1 MGALAH
7 YLEEKGI
14 PTTQISLIREHTE
27 KIRPPRALWV
37 PFELGRP
44 LGAPND
50 AAFQKKVVASALEL
64 LERQDGPVLELFEQE
79 APVSAEPESADAEAW
94 SCPVNFSQ
102 PAQDQTD
109 LEEKISAF
117 RREVTELMPW
127 YELGQKNRGRTSV
140 ATFGPDR
147 AADILCDYLSDSP
160 PETGNHEIS
169 LAVAIRLAVQD
180 LKTFYYEAVVSK
192 PGAKEPT
199 SRQFADWFWARTSAG
214 DIIKAV
220 KEKCSGESD
229 RDLRLTGKMF
239 LVPMV

>member
-7 YLEEKGI
+7 YLEEQGI

-50 AAFQKKVVASALEL
+50 AAFQKKVVGAALEL
-64 LERQDGPVLELFEQE
+64 LERQDGPVLESFEQE
-79 APVSAEPESADAEAW
+79 APGSAETESAEADAW

-102 PAQDQTD
+102 PAQEQTD
-109 LEEKISAF
+109 LGEKISAF

-127 YELGQKNRGRTSV
+127 YELGHKNRGRTAV
-140 ATFGPDR
+140 ATFEPER
-147 AADILCDYLSDSP
+147 ASGILCEYLSDSAP
-160 PETGNHEIS
+160 DTGNHDIS

-180 LKTFYYEAVVSK
+180 LKTFYYEAVISK

-199 SRQFADWFWARTSAG
+199 SRQFADWLWNRTSAG

-220 KEKCSGESD
+220 KEKCAGESD
-229 RDLRLTGKMF
+229 RDLRFTGKMF
-239 LVPMV
+239 LVPML